1 MSKLVHFLSEILDLP
16 EGKLVKMLE
25 AMVNCGRL
33 MVVIVVVSF
42 SEPRLTISEKM
53 LLISALELL
62 ATLVGYVICSKNIY
76 KKRKSRNSIA
86 GG

>member
-1 MSKLVHFLSEILDLP
+1 
-16 EGKLVKMLE
+16 
-25 AMVNCGRL
+25 